1 MIDKI
6 CMFLTNK
13 IRKEM
18 PEIDDERAEV
28 INYGL
33 QNIIGE
39 IPKIFI
45 TLGIAYLLGIFKL
58 TLITFLV
65 IMPYRSF
72 SGGFHLKTHL
82 GCIICTTIFYCG
94 IAFASKYIVLE
105 QTISGVLQGLGK
117 VIVPAIALTVGV
129 VIKLI
134 LNLILI
140 KIDPNVFIL
149 GGINGATVSTVICHM
164 VAVIIDYA
172 VLRKTIKL
180 KLELSTFVIKPLMA
194 TIIMIIGAIYTYNKC
209 LSIFSDKLSIIL
221 AIGFAVLIY
230 GIFIIVFKILDKDN
244 IKMIPFGKKILE
256 ILNLEKQ

>member
-105 QTISGVLQGLGK
+105 QTIKYILIFLVWVFGMFMVKLYAPADTEN
-117 VIVPAIALTVGV
+117 VPILRKKDRRKKQILSYIALSVG
-129 VIKLI
+129 LI
-134 LNLILI
+134 VASFVPSNELANILI
-140 KIDPNVFIL
+140 FGNLVQTLFITKFVYKITN
-149 GGINGATVSTVICHM
+149 
-164 VAVIIDYA
+164 
-172 VLRKTIKL
+172 
-180 KLELSTFVIKPLMA
+180 
-194 TIIMIIGAIYTYNKC
+194 NK
-209 LSIFSDKLSIIL
+209 
-221 AIGFAVLIY
+221 Y
-230 GIFIIVFKILDKDN
+230 GYEVY
-244 IKMIPFGKKILE
+244 GHT
-256 ILNLEKQ
+256 